1 MPLRGRVLIEDRDLH
16 VSKCFRGHSGGPFP
30 PCANLSQNEPGR
42 KPGAINA
49 AAGNLGPRL
58 GDPADPIRPS
68 SAGLEPPSS
77 GGRPDFP
84 SHPRAADQE
93 KVGLQ
98 FPGPWPVLQ
107 ERFWVPSTQL
117 GLMCGSW
124 EIPRNSHRRLV
135 MSRKLGFTAAAGTR
149 TLGAEATAP
158 GGRLRASLVLRG
170 TIRAGEAP
178 ALGPGPFP
186 VPAFPPER
194 RSRPAEDRSSPGFEP
209 VPGRRAVRAAGPQ
222 PPPDVADFAAPAFSC
237 PLYLGFIDSC

>member
-1 MPLRGRVLIEDRDLH
+1 MLIEDRDLH

-84 SHPRAADQE
+84 SHPRAADQA

-158 GGRLRASLVLRG
+158 GGRLRGPLSSGAQSERG
-170 TIRAGEAP
+170 
-178 ALGPGPFP
+178 
-186 VPAFPPER
+186 
-194 RSRPAEDRSSPGFEP
+194 RPR
-209 VPGRRAVRAAGPQ
+209 
-222 PPPDVADFAAPAFSC
+222 
-237 PLYLGFIDSC
+237 L